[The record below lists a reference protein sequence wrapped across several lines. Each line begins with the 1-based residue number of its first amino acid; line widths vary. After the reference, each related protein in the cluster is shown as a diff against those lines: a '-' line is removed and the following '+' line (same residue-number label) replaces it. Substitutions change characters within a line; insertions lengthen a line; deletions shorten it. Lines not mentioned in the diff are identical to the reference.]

1 MWTTCAAD
9 FRAQMTAESNE
20 LQNER
25 QNRHFYALRALALL
39 SILRI
44 DQAPAL
50 AGGGHRAG
58 RDANYAQAKIFL
70 HRRRWKPS
78 RPA

>member
-1 MWTTCAAD
+1 
-9 FRAQMTAESNE
+9 MTAESNE